1 MTTKLINCHRCV
13 GLSFENR
20 KLLYEHLKS
29 FHKSYDNRKSEKKV
43 IKKKEQKFICCQC
56 RKVFSRKKY
65 LIAHLVR
72 KQKLFRPECNICHN
86 TFCDNK
92 RLKEHKEKIHS
103 LIEKN

>member
-20 KLLYEHLKS
+20 KLLYVHLKN
-29 FHKSYDNRKSEKKV
+29 FHKSYDVQKTKKKE
-43 IKKKEQKFICCQC
+43 IKKKEEQKFICCQC

-72 KQKLFRPECNICHN
+72 KQELFRKKCNICNN

-92 RLKEHKEKIHS
+92 RLKEHKQKIHS
-103 LIEKN
+103 L